1 MRLEKGQEVEGGLD
15 MVMLIGPFASPVRHV
30 LAAFSV
36 AAPPRSIRERLTKAL
51 LAIKHRGSWF
61 CTDDRGHVP
70 EHFFN
75 AASDH
80 VNMVDDPL
88 GWPRAFDPDGA
99 SEIAPAVRVGFGLAR
114 PDPSSSA
121 RYERNPN

>member
-15 MVMLIGPFASPVRHV
+15 VVVLIRPFASPVRHV

-36 AAPPRSIRERLTKAL
+36 AAPPRSIRERLTNAL

-61 CTDDRGHVP
+61 CTDDRGQVS
-70 EHFFN
+70 EHFFH

-80 VNMVDDPL
+80 VNMEVDPL
-88 GWPRAFDPDGA
+88 GWPRGCDPSRA
-99 SEIAPAVRVGFGLAR
+99 SEVAPTVRIGLGWQVR
-114 PDPSSSA
+114 TPHHL
-121 RYERNPN
+121 R